1 MASYL
6 DAGSISAV
14 STGLTLFREEFG
26 LSQSMVGLL
35 AALGP
40 NAIGCGIGAFV
51 GGRLGDK
58 LGRKRI
64 YKWDLLVF
72 AAGMLCVALAVNPPM
87 LMIGTF
93 VAGLAVGADVPTS
106 LALVGELAP
115 AKARGKLLGLTQIAW
130 VLGPSVVLLLAY
142 LLDPLGLLGVRI
154 VFLHLVLAALI
165 TWAMRRGMAESAVWR
180 TAAETAVTS
189 ARRVRALLSGPNL
202 RALAY
207 TGIFYT
213 FWNLAAGTIGSFTPY
228 LVETLGAGGRD
239 VSILTTLIGLLF
251 GVPTLLVVM
260 RFIDRGTSA
269 RKWMMGIGAVLGVV
283 SYGMF
288 LITPYG
294 LIAAQLSIVLWAIS
308 SKLAGELSYKTF
320 SQELFPTML
329 RGTAQGLTF
338 GVSRVLLGLWSF
350 VVPVIA
356 SGGIT
361 GVATALTV
369 FVAISGVVGFFF
381 MPDTAGRP
389 LEEIEA
395 ERSGVP
401 PQQPQQRSQA

>member
-14 STGLTLFREEFG
+14 STGLTLFRTEFG
-26 LSQSMVGLL
+26 LSEGMVGLL

-40 NAIGCGIGAFV
+40 NAIGCGLGAFV

-64 YKWDLLVF
+64 YQWDLLVF
-72 AAGMLCVALAVNPPM
+72 AAGMLLVALSIHPAM
-87 LMIGTF
+87 LLAGTF

-130 VLGPSVVLLLAY
+130 VLGPSVVLALAY
-142 LLDPLGLLGVRI
+142 ALDPLGLLGVRI
-154 VFLHLVLAALI
+154 VFLHLVVVALI
-165 TWAMRRGMAESAVWR
+165 TWAMRRGMTESAVWR
-180 TAAETAVTS
+180 AASETTLAS
-189 ARRVRALLSGPNL
+189 ARQLRALLSGPNL

-213 FWNLAAGTIGSFTPY
+213 FWNLAAGTIGAFTPY

-260 RFIDRGTSA
+260 RFIDRGTSS
-269 RKWMMGIGAVLGVV
+269 RRVMMGIGSVLGII

-288 LITPYG
+288 LFTPYG
-294 LIAAQLSIVLWAIS
+294 LVAAQLSIVLWAVS

-338 GVSRVLLGLWSF
+338 GVARILLGVWSF
-350 VVPVIA
+350 AVPAIA
-356 SGGIT
+356 GAGIT
-361 GVATALTV
+361 GVATALTL
-369 FVAISGVVGFFF
+369 FVVVSGVVGFFF

-395 ERSGVP
+395 ERAGVTS
-401 PQQPQQRSQA
+401 QRRSAR

>member
-1 MASYL
+1 M
-6 DAGSISAV
+6 
-14 STGLTLFREEFG
+14 
-26 LSQSMVGLL
+26 
-35 AALGP
+35 
-40 NAIGCGIGAFV
+40 
-51 GGRLGDK
+51 
-58 LGRKRI
+58 
-64 YKWDLLVF
+64 
-72 AAGMLCVALAVNPPM
+72 
-87 LMIGTF
+87 
-93 VAGLAVGADVPTS
+93 
-106 LALVGELAP
+106 
-115 AKARGKLLGLTQIAW
+115 
-130 VLGPSVVLLLAY
+130 
-142 LLDPLGLLGVRI
+142 
-154 VFLHLVLAALI
+154 
-165 TWAMRRGMAESAVWR
+165 
-180 TAAETAVTS
+180 
-189 ARRVRALLSGPNL
+189 
-202 RALAY
+202 
-207 TGIFYT
+207 
-213 FWNLAAGTIGSFTPY
+213 
-228 LVETLGAGGRD
+228 
-239 VSILTTLIGLLF
+239 SILTTLIGLLF

-288 LITPYG
+288 LVTPYG
-294 LIAAQLSIVLWAIS
+294 LVAAQLSIVLWAIS

-401 PQQPQQRSQA
+401 PQQSPQQRSQT